1 MRWKRASG
9 YKPYIECKEGSERDA
24 VEKRD
29 VHAHGRSRV
38 SVKRRG
44 AALHKPSRKRP
55 RCRTSTTQ
63 GLGQQEKA

>member
-29 VHAHGRSRV
+29 VYAHGRSRV

-44 AALHKPSRKRP
+44 AAFQEAASMQNVYD
-55 RCRTSTTQ
+55 S
-63 GLGQQEKA
+63 GLRAAREGIT